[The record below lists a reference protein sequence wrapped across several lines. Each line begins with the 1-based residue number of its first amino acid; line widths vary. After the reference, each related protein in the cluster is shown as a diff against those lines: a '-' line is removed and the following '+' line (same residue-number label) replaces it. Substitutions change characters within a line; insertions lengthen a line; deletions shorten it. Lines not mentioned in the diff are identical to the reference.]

1 MARKTPPCEAYP
13 AWTEARFRQ
22 FIRSALRSAWN
33 KWPPKYEALNAVRR
47 TVVGQRHKYEY
58 QCNECKQWFKQKE
71 VQVDHISSA
80 GSDSDWNTFIS
91 RLFVGVD
98 KLQVL
103 CKPCHS
109 VKTKQERKNASN

>member
-1 MARKTPPCEAYP
+1 MTRKTPPHKAYP
-13 AWTEARFRQ
+13 EWTEARYRQ

-33 KWPPKYEALNAVRR
+33 RWPPKYEALNKARR
-47 TVVGQRHKYEY
+47 IVEGQRHKYEY
-58 QCNECKQWFKQKE
+58 QCNKCKQWFKQKG

-80 GSDSDWNTFIS
+80 GSDSSWDNFID

-103 CKPCHS
+103 CRPCHQD
-109 VKTKQERKNASN
+109 KTNKERKA